1 MKVEPGSPVVDK
13 RSLRRIRRDL
23 VVGLSRLEGSLPPNH
38 INPLAHRL
46 VHYPGQTAKY
56 GRLWW
61 LSMWAFERYNKKVKD
76 MVQKNSSAEESIA
89 TNALLE
95 TAIRFVEMAADVD
108 DDDEITDLRKRR
120 TTCSIQSIR
129 VQPCR

>member
-1 MKVEPGSPVVDK
+1 
-13 RSLRRIRRDL
+13 
-23 VVGLSRLEGSLPPNH
+23 
-38 INPLAHRL
+38 
-46 VHYPGQTAKY
+46 
-56 GRLWW
+56 
-61 LSMWAFERYNKKVKD
+61 MWAFERYNKKVKD